1 MASYV
6 LRLSALSPRHCLP
19 SSLAISVILNEGFDF
34 LMAARL
40 SALKMKNAEGAYGFL
55 GPLALV
61 ADFLPFLP
69 AFFVPFFDAVVFFSL
84 AAAFALIVA
93 RAFFA
98 AATRLPNST

>member
-1 MASYV
+1 
-6 LRLSALSPRHCLP
+6 
-19 SSLAISVILNEGFDF
+19 
-34 LMAARL
+34 MAARL

-98 AATRLPNST
+98 AATRRGSLAGADAFSIFFVPVYSVDFFTVVFLATAVLATIV